1 MIVFSTI
8 MMMCVIGVLL
18 KAHITMNAKRLILP
32 ISLLLASIPT
42 IAFTYHM
49 SDLWAN
55 IVRFI
60 IGASF
65 LAWFIVMYFKFKLA
79 PDSDFI
85 KYDSTKKAK
94 VIKAAK
100 EVLKQR
106 MKEEDFKKDAKPAKK
121 SKPASKSKK
130 PAKSKPSKSKNEV
143 IPIGSKVMV
152 GKEGEDKAEGIVEL
166 FIPSLDMVTPGA
178 EGKGYRVRMDN
189 DNTILYYS
197 TNEVQ
202 KV

>member
-1 MIVFSTI
+1 MIVFASI
-8 MMMCVIGVLL
+8 MMMSVLCVLL
-18 KAHITMNAKRLILP
+18 KAHIVMNAKRLILP
-32 ISLLLASIPT
+32 ISLLLVSIPT
-42 IAFTYHM
+42 LAFTYYM
-49 SDLWAN
+49 SDLWSN

-79 PDSDFI
+79 PDSDFM
-85 KYDSTKKAK
+85 KDDSTKKAK

-100 EVLKQR
+100 EILKQR
-106 MKEEDFKKDAKPAKK
+106 MKEEDFKKDKKPVKK

-130 PAKSKPSKSKNEV
+130 PAKSKPSESKDEI

-152 GKEGEDKAEGIVEL
+152 GKEGEDKAEGRVEL
-166 FIPSLDMVTPGA
+166 YIPSLDMVTPGA
-178 EGKGYRVRMDN
+178 VGKGYRVRMDN
-189 DNTILYYS
+189 NNTILYYS
-197 TNEVQ
+197 INEVQ